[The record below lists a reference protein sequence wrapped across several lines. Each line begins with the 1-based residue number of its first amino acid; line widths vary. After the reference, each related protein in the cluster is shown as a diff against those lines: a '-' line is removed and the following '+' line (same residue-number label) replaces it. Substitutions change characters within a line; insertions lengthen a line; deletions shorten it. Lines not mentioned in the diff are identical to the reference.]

1 MIESVI
7 SYTVTNDETRKG
19 SYLLRTVSFY
29 DSEKCEGNS
38 NYEQNSEYSLTFV
51 SNENGFSSF
60 SFIILIGTN
69 IYNRKMTSNVLKLT
83 TEKAVSELG
92 CQGISA
98 GSSIDLL
105 KEEE

>member
-1 MIESVI
+1 MIESAI
-7 SYTVTNDETRKG
+7 AYTVTSDNTRKG
-19 SYLLRTVSFY
+19 THLLRTVSFY
-29 DSEKCEGNS
+29 DSETCEGSS
-38 NYEQNSEYSLTFV
+38 NYEQDSEYSLTFV
-51 SNENGFSSF
+51 SSENGICSI

-69 IYNRKMTSNVLKLT
+69 MYNRKLTSNLLKLT

-92 CQGISA
+92 CQGVSA